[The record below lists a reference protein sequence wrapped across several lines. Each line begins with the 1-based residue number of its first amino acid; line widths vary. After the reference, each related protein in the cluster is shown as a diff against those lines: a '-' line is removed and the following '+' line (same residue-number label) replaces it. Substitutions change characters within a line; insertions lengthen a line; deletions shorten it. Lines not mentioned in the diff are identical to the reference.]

1 VKFCVEKLEGSP
13 KVNNLRAALRRGV
26 GASVTERR
34 IVFLTRD
41 PIVQQVGG
49 STTSA
54 LNLVEL
60 LARHGVAVTM
70 VTTTAFSRSPRLWF
84 RMVARPA
91 PGVEYFAPGYMR
103 LGNLYLNLFSLRA
116 WGRFAARVAVRVPAL
131 SWLRGLVET
140 VFGETLYTEAWDL
153 TPPTEAERE
162 ISLRA
167 VERRRATTVI
177 ANYAFW
183 GPVLRADRLSGRKRV
198 ILMHDLLSARIQ
210 QFVEAG
216 IPLDC
221 PLIDEETEMSWLG
234 RADSVLA
241 AQAREA
247 EYVRAHCQAKVLV
260 QPLVLKL
267 QPSSAEPIAQRC
279 LFVGTNILP
288 NSSGLEWMLAEVWPK
303 VLAALPNAKL
313 AVAGTVCD
321 VVPVGTRGVLK
332 LGRVPEMAEEY
343 AKAAVVVA
351 PLLIGS
357 GIKIK
362 LIEALSFGKAT
373 VSTSVGVQG
382 MEEWAAHAV
391 EIADDAVGFAAG
403 IVLLMQDEPLRVERE
418 QAALKLIGQQ
428 YGFEKSLDA
437 DFVDAVM

>member
-1 VKFCVEKLEGSP
+1 
-13 KVNNLRAALRRGV
+13 
-26 GASVTERR
+26 VTESR

-60 LARHGVAVTM
+60 LARHGAAVTM

-91 PGVEYFAPGYMR
+91 KSVEYFAPGYMR
-103 LGNLYLNLFSLRA
+103 LGNLYLNIFSLRA
-116 WGRFAARVAVRVPAL
+116 WGRFAARLAVRVAAL
-131 SWLRGLVET
+131 GWLRGLAEGA
-140 VFGETLYTEAWDL
+140 FGETLYTGAWDL
-153 TPPTEAERE
+153 TPPTEEERE
-162 ISLRA
+162 MSLRA

-177 ANYAFW
+177 VNYAFW
-183 GPVLRADRLSGRKRV
+183 GAVLRADRLNGRKRV

-210 QFVEAG
+210 QFVDAG

-234 RADSVLA
+234 RADCVLA

-247 EYVRAHCQAKVLV
+247 EYVRAHCPAKVLV

-267 QPSSAEPIAQRC
+267 QPSVAKPMAQRC

-303 VLAALPNAKL
+303 VLAALPQATL

-321 VVPVGTRGVLK
+321 AVHDNAPGVLK
-332 LGRVPEMAEEY
+332 LGRVPAMAEEY

-382 MEEWAAHAV
+382 MEEWAASAV
-391 EIADDAVGFAAG
+391 EIADDAEGFAAG
-403 IVLLMQDEPLRVERE
+403 IVLLMQDESLRTKRERAAVE
-418 QAALKLIGQQ
+418 LIAQR
-428 YGFEKSLDA
+428 YGFENALDA
-437 DFVDAVM
+437 EFVAAVM